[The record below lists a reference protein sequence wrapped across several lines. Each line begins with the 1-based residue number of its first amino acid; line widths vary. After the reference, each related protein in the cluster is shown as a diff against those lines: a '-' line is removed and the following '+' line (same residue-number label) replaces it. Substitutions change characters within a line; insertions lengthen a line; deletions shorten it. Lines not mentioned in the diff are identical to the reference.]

1 MIKHLLATVMVVG
14 LMGCGSSTSSLRPSV
29 QHNRNLNREVTRSLE
44 VQECNDKLQ
53 ACVMEVCNNW
63 QEACDVEP
71 AYCHLSTW
79 LNACVNSCKRKAIAC
94 VAK

>member
-1 MIKHLLATVMVVG
+1 MIKGVLATIMVVG
-14 LMGCGSSTSSLRPSV
+14 LMGCSSSAGPLRPSV
-29 QHNRNLNREVTRSLE
+29 QHSRNLHRETIRSLE

-53 ACVMEVCNNW
+53 ACVSEVCNNW

-79 LNACVNSCKRKAIAC
+79 LHACVNSCERKAKMCLAR
-94 VAK
+94 